1 MLLHPVMLHFARSA
15 KCATVRQEL
24 TSSINCLVLS
34 DVMRR
39 CNEKRVVCLE
49 GVTRIRDNSSG
60 TSVTAFQNNATS
72 RLPYKV
78 NILCDMYIGSAE
90 SKDNTNRSV

>member
-1 MLLHPVMLHFARSA
+1 MLLHPVMLHFANSA

-39 CNEKRVVCLE
+39 CDEKRVVCLE

-60 TSVTAFQNNATS
+60 TSGTAFQKPCLVKN
-72 RLPYKV
+72 PY
-78 NILCDMYIGSAE
+78 L
-90 SKDNTNRSV
+90 T